1 MSGTSSAQHA
11 CPPPFLLIDAGN
23 SRIKWALVGADGV
36 RLHGGASSHDE
47 APGNAAPGAA
57 ERAGAPAVPAARD
70 FADWSALPVPGSAW
84 ISNVAGAGVAQRI
97 DAALDAHWPGLS
109 RTVIRA
115 MREQC
120 GVTNGYTTP
129 DALGSDRWAGMIGAR
144 AAFPDEPVLIATF
157 GTATTLEALR
167 ADGTFVGGLIAP
179 GWTLMMRSLGEHT
192 AQLPLLDAHNA
203 RGLIGAAQGA
213 RNAGT
218 GAGSAAG
225 MAGGTTAGT
234 AAGSASGSTAARSS
248 ESGPLFATDTKC
260 SISAGCALAQAG
272 LIERAWADLQD
283 AWKMPVR
290 LVVSGGAA
298 AEVTAALKVPHTR
311 HDALVLAGLALIAA
325 QS

>member
-1 MSGTSSAQHA
+1 MSGTRSAPHA
-11 CPPPFLLIDAGN
+11 GPSPYLLIDAGN
-23 SRIKWALVGADGV
+23 SRIKWALVAADGS
-36 RLHGGASSHDE
+36 RLHAGASNHHP
-47 APGNAAPGAA
+47 APGTSSSGAA
-57 ERAGAPAVPAARD
+57 VASTVASIAPPAAQD
-70 FADWSALPVPGSAW
+70 FADWSALPAPGSAW
-84 ISNVAGAGVAQRI
+84 ISNVAGAAVAQRI

-115 MREQC
+115 TRQQC
-120 GVTNGYTTP
+120 GVTNSYTTP
-129 DALGSDRWAGMIGAR
+129 DALGSDRWAGMIGAH
-144 AAFPDEPVLIATF
+144 AAFPDEPLLIATF

-167 ADGTFVGGLIAP
+167 DDGTFEGGLIAP

-192 AQLPLLDAHNA
+192 AQLPVLDAHNA
-203 RGLIGAAQGA
+203 RGLIGAAQGEA
-213 RNAGT
+213 RSGASA

-225 MAGGTTAGT
+225 
-234 AAGSASGSTAARSS
+234 SSTL
-248 ESGPLFATDTKC
+248 GPLFATDTKR

-311 HDALVLAGLALIAA
+311 HDALVLAGLALIAK